1 MSKQIT
7 KINYED
13 STVEHGGILYDME
26 DLARLHKIF
35 ERLSTAKYLLEISKD
50 EITTEFAYK
59 MAEFIRDEVDDYC
72 ACESEMITTW
82 YHEAVEYAN
91 NC

>member
-13 STVEHGGILYDME
+13 FTVEDGGILYDME
-26 DLARLHKIF
+26 DLTRLHRIF
-35 ERLSTAKYLLEISKD
+35 ERLATAEYLLEISKD
-50 EITTEFAYK
+50 EITAEFAYK
-59 MAEFIRDEVDDYC
+59 MAEFIRDKVDDYC
-72 ACESEMITTW
+72 TCENEMITTW
-82 YHEAVEYAN
+82 YREAVEYAN